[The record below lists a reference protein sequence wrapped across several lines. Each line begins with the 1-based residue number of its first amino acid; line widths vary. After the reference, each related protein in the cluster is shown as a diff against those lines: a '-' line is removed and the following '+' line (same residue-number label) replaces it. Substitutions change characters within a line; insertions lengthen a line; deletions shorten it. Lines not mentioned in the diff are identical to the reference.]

1 MWCAVHVKVFRGPL
15 PSVLQVPSCLFL
27 DMGGVSSASAGVY
40 VSRQLLT
47 AQLNL
52 RGLKSDSGRIF
63 MVLTWKSW
71 PFSAHVWNPCWGKEL
86 CSFFFFFPAIFQLDG
101 ADLYVCPSDSAPSSI
116 SGCPAGLPAD
126 CSHAYLLI
134 CQSCN
139 SLPLPLLPDR
149 HHSPSSWP
157 SIGDN

>member
-86 CSFFFFFPAIFQLDG
+86 CSFFFFFFQPSFSLMGQICMFVLLILPRLASPDVLQDYQLTALMLISSSVKAATLCLCLCCLTGITHPA
-101 ADLYVCPSDSAPSSI
+101 
-116 SGCPAGLPAD
+116 AGLP
-126 CSHAYLLI
+126 
-134 CQSCN
+134 
-139 SLPLPLLPDR
+139 
-149 HHSPSSWP
+149 
-157 SIGDN
+157 